1 MGIKVKDLTNIKDSE
16 GENSDN
22 TAKIIFKKKMV
33 ETIIAIKALLR
44 KRQIA
49 TPLINM
55 SVDWRYFDCLYGR
68 IALKYLYKVTIK
80 IRKKAPKRT
89 SFQIVKLNMRL

>member
-33 ETIIAIKALLR
+33 ETFPKDMHPQSHEAHHIQAEYILKIYLKIKGGEAE
-44 KRQIA
+44 K
-49 TPLINM
+49 
-55 SVDWRYFDCLYGR
+55 S
-68 IALKYLYKVTIK
+68 
-80 IRKKAPKRT
+80 
-89 SFQIVKLNMRL
+89 